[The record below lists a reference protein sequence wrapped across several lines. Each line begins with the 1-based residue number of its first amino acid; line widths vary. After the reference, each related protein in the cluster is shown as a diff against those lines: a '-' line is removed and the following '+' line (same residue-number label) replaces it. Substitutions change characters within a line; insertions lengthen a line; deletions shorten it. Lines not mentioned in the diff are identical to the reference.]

1 MNHGI
6 CYKYYENDLFLLQ
19 SSVVQYGSV
28 FFGTELSLVG
38 SWGQVECFGPTC
50 SETEI
55 INSIKN
61 ARLVERHCEENMY
74 LLVLYYNVNT
84 VLGIVIRL

>member
-1 MNHGI
+1 MNHSI
-6 CYKYYENDLFLLQ
+6 LKYKYYDGDNDHMLFLPQ

-61 ARLVERHCEENMY
+61 ARLVVKNSCGAFAA
-74 LLVLYYNVNT
+74 LY
-84 VLGIVIRL
+84 